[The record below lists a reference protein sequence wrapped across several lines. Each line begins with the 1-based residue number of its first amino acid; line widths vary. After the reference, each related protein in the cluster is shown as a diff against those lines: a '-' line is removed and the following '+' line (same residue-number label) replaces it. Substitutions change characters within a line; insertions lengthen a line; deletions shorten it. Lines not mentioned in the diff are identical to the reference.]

1 MPSSQKSKDYD
12 FPLYLFHQG
21 KNFEAYRFFGA
32 HLFRRGRGQFC
43 RFRVWAPHAKSV
55 SVIGSFNNWAPQ
67 LSPYGE
73 DHRCYLGSR
82 NPPHSAI

>member
-55 SVIGSFNNWAPQ
+55 SVIGHLPFRYCICNCQIAECGGFLLP
-67 LSPYGE
+67 
-73 DHRCYLGSR
+73 R
-82 NPPHSAI
+82 